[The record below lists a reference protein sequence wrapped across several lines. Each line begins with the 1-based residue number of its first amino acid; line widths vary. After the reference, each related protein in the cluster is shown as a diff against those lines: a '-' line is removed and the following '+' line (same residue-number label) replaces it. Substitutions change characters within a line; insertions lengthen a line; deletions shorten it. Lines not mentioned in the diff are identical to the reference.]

1 MIMDNLLLLDGSV
14 SAAGVFSGTAV
25 NSGTTFVS
33 GGGGTTSFN
42 ILDVSQLA
50 SSASGYGRD
59 IGIGDDLEL
68 VVMVTTLFTGASST
82 LQVQLQYAPDS
93 SGSPGT
99 FVTVAQ
105 SIAYPLTALLAGA
118 ELLRIKLPP
127 MTPSP
132 ATGSALPKFIQMNYV
147 IGVAN
152 MTAGAIAAFI
162 VIDKTALGP
171 LLGYRS
177 GYSNAYL

>member
-1 MIMDNLLLLDGSV
+1 MIMDGLSLLDGAV
-14 SAAGVFSGTAV
+14 SSAGAFSGTAV
-25 NSGTTFVS
+25 SSGSTFTVGS
-33 GGGGTTSFN
+33 TSSAN
-42 ILDVSQLA
+42 ILDTSQLA

-68 VVMVTTLFTGASST
+68 VVMVTTAFTGSSST

-93 SGSPGT
+93 SGSPGS

-105 SIAYPLTALLAGA
+105 SIAYALTALTAGT
-118 ELLRIKLPP
+118 ELLRIKVPP
-127 MTPSP
+127 MTPSA

-147 IGVAN
+147 VGTAN

-171 LLGYRS
+171 GLGYRS
-177 GYSNAYL
+177 GYSNQYL

>member
-1 MIMDNLLLLDGSV
+1 MIMDGLLLLDGSV
-14 SAAGVFSGTAV
+14 STTGAFSGTAV
-25 NSGTTFVS
+25 NSGTTF
-33 GGGGTTSFN
+33 TSATPTQSAN
-42 ILDVSQLA
+42 IINVSQLA

-59 IGIGDDLEL
+59 IGVGDDLEL
-68 VVMVTTLFTGASST
+68 VVIVTSNFAGTNAT

-105 SIAYPLTALLAGA
+105 SIAYAVGVLQAGT

-127 MTPSP
+127 MTPSA
-132 ATGSALPKFIQMNYV
+132 ATGSALPKYIAMNYIV
-147 IGVAN
+147 GSAN
-152 MTAGAIAAFI
+152 MTAGAIMAAI

-171 LLGYRS
+171 GLGYRS
-177 GYSNAYL
+177 GYSNQYL